1 MEADKVKSY
10 FETAEVVADYAR
22 AVDEVGLWE
31 SEKAVI
37 LPLLEKSARILEL
50 GCGAGRIGINL
61 ARLGYENVLSTDFSE
76 NMVKVANAIIER
88 DGLNMSAQVCDATDI
103 ALPDASFDAVIFGF
117 NGLMQIP
124 KAENRLR
131 AMEEIFRVLRRGS
144 KFVFT
149 THDRKTPRNRNYWL
163 NEEKQ
168 WLHGVQDPRLDDF
181 GDIYYKGDHGNIFIH
196 SPSKEEVLESLREA
210 GFEPTLCR
218 LRSEIAAEPPAVL
231 DFSDDCIFWT
241 AEKPPAK

>member
-31 SEKAVI
+31 SEKAVV
-37 LPLLEKSARILEL
+37 LPLVEKSAKILEL

-76 NMVKVANAIIER
+76 NMVKVANAIIGR
-88 DGLNMSAQVCDATDI
+88 DGLDMSARVCDATAID
-103 ALPDASFDAVIFGF
+103 LPSDSFDAVIFGF

-124 KAENRLR
+124 KAENRFR
-131 AMEEIFRVLRRGS
+131 AIGEIFRVLKRGG

-149 THDRKTPRNRNYWL
+149 THDRHTPRNRNYWL
-163 NEEKQ
+163 SEERQ

-181 GDIYYKGDHGNIFIH
+181 GDIYYKGEHGNIFIH
-196 SPSKEEVLESLREA
+196 SPSKEEVFESLRDA
-210 GFEPTLCR
+210 GFVGISDR